1 MTPHRLLLVED
12 NPADADLVED
22 LLEEAS
28 GPGYVV
34 ERATR
39 LDQAL
44 QLLEDRP
51 FSIALLDLGLPDSQG
66 LDTLRGL
73 LATRARVP
81 VVVMTGH
88 QERGTGTGAIR
99 LGAQDFLPKDDLQPT
114 LLARTL
120 HYAMERYRSQREL
133 RLMAAAFDSA
143 QAILVTDPR
152 GRVLRAN
159 PAFTRITGYEE
170 DEILGQNPRILQSG
184 YQDLEFYN
192 RMWTELQHNGH
203 WEGEIWNRR
212 RDGTVYPQWE
222 SINAVHDSAGQLEY
236 YVAVFHDISEQ
247 KRLEAELEREATTD
261 RLTGLYNRQRFDAEL
276 ERALART
283 RRYGSDAGAI
293 LFDIDH
299 FKRLND
305 THGHDVGDHVLV
317 ELSRRIADTLRRSDF
332 LARWGGEEFVVLL
345 PETGPEGTRRMAERM
360 RREVAST
367 PVGAAG
373 EVTVSLGVT
382 IFHREDD
389 PDTLLKRLD
398 NALYE
403 AKRAGRNCVVYHHH
417 DPGEDADAEAPPM
430 SLLQ

>member
-22 LLEEAS
+22 LLEEVD

-34 ERATR
+34 ERASR

-44 QLLEDRP
+44 QLLKERP
-51 FSIALLDLGLPDSQG
+51 FSVALLDLGLPDSQG
-66 LDTLRGL
+66 LDTLREL
-73 LATRARVP
+73 LATRARLP
-81 VVVMTGH
+81 VVVMTGN
-88 QERGTGTGAIR
+88 QDQDIGTGAIR
-99 LGAQDFLPKDDLQPT
+99 LGAQDFLPKDELQPA

-120 HYAMERYRSQREL
+120 RYAIERYRSQREL

-170 DEILGQNPRILQSG
+170 AEILDENPRILQSG

-192 RMWTELQHNGH
+192 RMWTALQQNGH

-222 SINAVHDSAGQLEY
+222 TISAVYDTAGQLEY

-283 RRYGSDAGAI
+283 RRYGTDAGAI

-305 THGHDVGDHVLV
+305 TYGHDAGDRVLV
-317 ELSRRIADTLRRSDF
+317 ELSRRVAGTLRRSDF

-345 PETGPEGTRRMAERM
+345 PETGPEGTRQMAERM

-367 PVGAAG
+367 PVDGAGAIS
-373 EVTVSLGVT
+373 VSLGVT

-403 AKRAGRNCVVYHHH
+403 AKRVGRNCVVYHHRA
-417 DPGEDADAEAPPM
+417 PGEDADAEAPPL

>member
-1 MTPHRLLLVED
+1 MTRHRLLLVED

-22 LLEEAS
+22 LLEEVAD
-28 GPGYVV
+28 PGYTV
-34 ERATR
+34 ERAGR

-44 QLLEDRP
+44 QLLKERP
-51 FSIALLDLGLPDSQG
+51 FSVALLDLGLPDSQG
-66 LDTLRGL
+66 LDTLRL
-73 LATRARVP
+73 LLKAGAGVP

-99 LGAQDFLPKDDLQPT
+99 LGAQDFLPKDELQPD
-114 LLARTL
+114 LLSRALR
-120 HYAMERYRSQREL
+120 YAMERYRSQREL

-143 QAILVTDPR
+143 QAILVTGPD
-152 GRVLRAN
+152 GRILRTN
-159 PAFTRITGYEE
+159 PAFTRITGYAEE
-170 DEILGQNPRILQSG
+170 EVLGENPRILQSG
-184 YQDLEFYN
+184 HQDLEFYH
-192 RMWTELQHNGH
+192 RMWKELQTRGQ

-222 SINAVHDSAGQLEY
+222 TISAVHNEAGQLEY

-261 RLTGLYNRQRFDAEL
+261 RLTGLFNRQRFDAEL

-283 RRYGSDAGAI
+283 RRYGNDAGAI

-305 THGHDVGDHVLV
+305 TCGHDAGDRVLV
-317 ELSRRIADTLRRSDF
+317 ELSRRTTDALRRTDF

-345 PETGPEGTRRMAERM
+345 PETGPDGARRMAERL
-360 RREVAST
+360 RREVAAT
-367 PVGAAG
+367 AFEGAG
-373 EVTVSLGVT
+373 RVTVSLGVT
-382 IFHREDD
+382 VIHPDD
-389 PDTLLKRLD
+389 DADTLLKRLD
-398 NALYE
+398 NALYD
-403 AKRAGRNCVVYHHH
+403 AKHVGRNSVVYHHR
-417 DPGEDADAEAPPM
+417 DPGEDADAEAPPL